1 MPSPLLPLPF
11 SHSSSEIN
19 STRREREDEGLMGHI
34 FGPAVMLVLWNLVV
48 EVWMYSRLIP
58 TIEGANIKV
67 GEGRGERGEK
77 REDRTERKRKE
88 GKKRRVQEDK
98 VITLL
103 HRLNLRIT
111 QKSSNQSSLRM

>member
-1 MPSPLLPLPF
+1 
-11 SHSSSEIN
+11 
-19 STRREREDEGLMGHI
+19 MGHI

-67 GEGRGERGEK
+67 RGEGREGRRERGEEGEK
-77 REDRTERKRKE
+77 REDMTERKIKE
-88 GKKRRVQEDK
+88 GKKRRIQEDK